1 MSSGLRYIYMQFE
14 QLSLPDSHFSVHQ
27 HDHCIIARDKVGL
40 IRNILTQSEDGGDRI
55 LVVEW
60 FRGVP
65 VSFFGEP
72 LLSSDLQIFK
82 VCHLADDVT
91 TLDVREVTSKC
102 VLLPCMDYYVAF
114 PLVHTFS

>member
-1 MSSGLRYIYMQFE
+1 MQFE

-27 HDHCIIARDKVGL
+27 PDHCIIARDKVGI
-40 IRNILTQSEDGGDRI
+40 IRNILTQSEDDVDRV

-65 VSFFGEP
+65 VSFFEEP
-72 LLSSDLQIFK
+72 LPSSDLQIFK

-91 TLDVREVTSKC
+91 MLDVREVTNKC